1 MASVE
6 DKFWSGFNP
15 GNMSEAH
22 RSRLMGDVYGGI
34 KTRSVS
40 VRGRRGKYGYGK
52 STTKEVPFYD
62 YYNGRGWD
70 EVGKHIGIKNV
81 NSTDEVRR
89 LYDYMHGYK
98 PPAPAAPAPKAAPK
112 PAPKPISNPYKA
124 QADQLM
130 KTIKQMETN
139 QTQKIAEIQEA
150 AKARI
155 TYATPQAVQPA
166 NLTIAAAGSQPKQT
180 GSSTFKRRSM
190 QSPST
195 SNLRTINSM
204 NI

>member
-6 DKFWSGFNP
+6 DRFWSGFNP
-15 GNMSEAH
+15 TNMSQKH
-22 RSRLMGDVYGGI
+22 RDRLMNDVYSGY

-70 EVGKHIGIKNV
+70 EVGRQIGIKNV
-81 NSTDEVRR
+81 NSTDEIRR

-98 PPAPAAPAPKAAPK
+98 PQAPKAAPA
-112 PAPKPISNPYKA
+112 PAPKPAAPKVQQQSDFSRA
-124 QADQLM
+124 AAALM
-130 KTIKQMETN
+130 KTAEASLAALNKPAPPPPPAEKL
-139 QTQKIAEIQEA
+139 KILTSQASSVD
-150 AKARI
+150 AKPLQIGPSAPP
-155 TYATPQAVQPA
+155 PQ
-166 NLTIAAAGSQPKQT
+166 
-180 GSSTFKRRSM
+180 SSGVDSFKRKKPATNPM
-190 QSPST
+190 KILTQ
-195 SNLRTINSM
+195 NAL

>member
-1 MASVE
+1 MQSYKRRKSSSTRYGE
-6 DKFWSGFNP
+6 KTSEFGFYAPNP
-15 GNMSEAH
+15 GK
-22 RSRLMGDVYGGI
+22 GYGG
-34 KTRSVS
+34 RNPDGS
-40 VRGRRGKYGYGK
+40 RW
-52 STTKEVPFYD
+52 STTYFQWNE
-62 YYNGRGWD
+62 R
-70 EVGKHIGIKNV
+70 
-81 NSTDEVRR
+81 
-89 LYDYMHGYK
+89 
-98 PPAPAAPAPKAAPK
+98 PAPQAAPAPAPKAAPK
-112 PAPKPISNPYKA
+112 PAPKPISNPYKD